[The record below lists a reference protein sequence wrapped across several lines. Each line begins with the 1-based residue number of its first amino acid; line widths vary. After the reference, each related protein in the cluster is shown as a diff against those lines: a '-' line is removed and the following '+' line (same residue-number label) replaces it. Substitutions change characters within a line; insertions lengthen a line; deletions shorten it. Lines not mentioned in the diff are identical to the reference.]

1 MVSMRDHPAFFMS
14 RFGGKAI
21 GGSIMEKILINDIVP
36 ILVIM
41 ILGYLCGK
49 FSFFDDDQRQGLNKL
64 VLNIALPAA
73 LFISIVSATRAMFA
87 KDVVLTMISIFGVT
101 GLFLLSYFLDK
112 LMFHRTTQEA
122 AICAMIAGSPTIG
135 FLGFAVLDP
144 IYGNSASTNLVIG
157 IVSIVVNAVTIPIG
171 LALINK
177 GQAAARAKAAKT
189 GGEKVKIKLPQKA
202 DELAPVQEKEV
213 TIADGIPV
221 TDAEAKA
228 LREKG
233 IIREIDLARAEF
245 SNHESRGK
253 RDTSNSTMA
262 AIINAIKQPVAAA
275 PLLAVI
281 LVLLGIKVPASF
293 APSFD
298 LIAKANSGVA
308 VLAAG
313 LSLSTVK
320 FSIDKESLWNTFYRL
335 ILTPAIIVLAAYL
348 CGMGSDPTKISM
360 LCMATALPP
369 AFSGIIISSRYNIYV
384 KEGASSVAISTVA
397 FAATCIFWI
406 WLLPILAAHF

>member
-1 MVSMRDHPAFFMS
+1 MRDHPAFFMS

-369 AFSGIIISSRYNIYV
+369 AFSGIIISSHYNIYV